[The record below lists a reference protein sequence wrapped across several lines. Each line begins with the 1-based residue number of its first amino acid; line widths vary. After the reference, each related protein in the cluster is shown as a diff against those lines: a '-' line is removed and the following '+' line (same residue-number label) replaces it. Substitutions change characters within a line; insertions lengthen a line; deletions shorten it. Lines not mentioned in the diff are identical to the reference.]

1 MKAASP
7 VLNGGDEETGLRRPR
22 LVATQLECDRGTGC
36 VHCARPG
43 LWGGRRGTGAFTR
56 KPTASSVRSCVAV
69 RRESGVEECGNTLGV
84 QAPNEPLELSV
95 VDHSTR

>member
-1 MKAASP
+1 MMQEQGRASAK
-7 VLNGGDEETGLRRPR
+7 RQ
-22 LVATQLECDRGTGC
+22 TQPNIAVEQTPNSLC
-36 VHCARPG
+36 
-43 LWGGRRGTGAFTR
+43 
-56 KPTASSVRSCVAV
+56 SCVAV